1 MQPLLIIKEFLIYS
15 AYIKALYLLLPV
27 VNVIIIANKHFIVSP
42 TFITTNMFVSLNIY
56 ICYLNCNELYIF
68 LIYPAVITDYFFNLL
83 MI

>member
-42 TFITTNMFVSLNIY
+42 AFITTNMFVSLNIY

-68 LIYPAVITDYFFNLL
+68 LIYPTVITDYFFNLL